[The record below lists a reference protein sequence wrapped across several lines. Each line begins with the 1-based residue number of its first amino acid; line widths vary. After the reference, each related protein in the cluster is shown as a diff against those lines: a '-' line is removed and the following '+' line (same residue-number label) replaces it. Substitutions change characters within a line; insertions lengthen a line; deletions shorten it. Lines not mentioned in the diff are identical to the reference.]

1 MPEYNN
7 ISTCQLDFYQGSN
20 TPRIKRVL
28 NQPRHIEDT
37 LAYSTS
43 EAVHCTILY
52 LDDIGNFLE
61 AVSQIFIETSKSEYE
76 LRADLA
82 HRMISAAQSYLTF
95 YNSAS
100 GQNIQ
105 HIKEVNVLNQP
116 NATVLED
123 INNVKKIFG
132 NPWKGKS

>member
-1 MPEYNN
+1 MPDHNN
-7 ISTCQLDFYQGSN
+7 IPNCQLDYLAGN

-28 NQPRHIEDT
+28 GQPRHIEDT

-43 EAVHCTILY
+43 EAVHNTILY
-52 LDDIGNFLE
+52 LDDISNFLE
-61 AVSQIFIETSKSEYE
+61 ALSQIFIETSNDEYE

-82 HRMISAAQSYLTF
+82 TQMIAAAQSYLTF

-100 GQNIQ
+100 GKNFQ
-105 HIKEVNVLNQP
+105 HMKEVHVLNQE

-123 INNVKKIFG
+123 INNVKKVFG